1 MMDKPLQEPKV
12 INFTNDEFSKEVVP
26 GVAVMK
32 HTFGNELSVALFRI
46 EKGKGGEFPKVYH
59 KHGEEVGIQLKG
71 SARVF
76 ACGKEY
82 LINEGEA
89 IIIPGG
95 LEHAGI
101 FGEEE
106 GLLLAIC
113 TPPRKDYGP
122 PDW

>member
-1 MMDKPLQEPKV
+1 MDEEMKEPRV
-12 INFTNDEFSKEVVP
+12 VNFVDDQFQREIVP
-26 GVAVMK
+26 GVAMMK
-32 HTFGNELSVALFRI
+32 HTFGNEISVALFKI
-46 EKGKGGEFPKVYH
+46 EKGKGSQFPNVYH
-59 KHGEEVGIQLKG
+59 SHGEEVGIQLKG

-82 LINEGEA
+82 VINEGEA

-101 FGEEE
+101 FGDEE

-122 PDW
+122 ANW